1 MGHVDKSWI
10 VGYAMVLVLF
20 DNKKLS
26 NIKWWG
32 RISVARPY
40 VVVHKM
46 QVTTIVGPA
55 LTRPLFHSWIVLI
68 FYEKLDY
75 IKESR
80 PNM

>member
-1 MGHVDKSWI
+1 
-10 VGYAMVLVLF
+10 
-20 DNKKLS
+20 
-26 NIKWWG
+26 
-32 RISVARPY
+32 
-40 VVVHKM
+40 M

-80 PNM
+80 PNMDDPSTLGNISKCKIYLQELMNQTTCNHFNIRVRS